1 MRGGSSILART
12 LGNTLEPLPALGGN
26 LTNAQA
32 FQMHEDVRPNW
43 ESKMS
48 TTEAAH
54 RASKYLYDHVTPS
67 VFMEDLAFRDGTP
80 GPGDRLPAID
90 LPTAEGGR
98 FRSCD
103 LRDRQ
108 RPMLLVTGSY
118 TCPMTA
124 SSNPMLKRL
133 HAEFG
138 DRVEFV
144 LLHVR
149 EAHPGERFEQVDE
162 HEQKLRHAGALK
174 DRDGLP
180 FTMAVDEPSG
190 DIHRV
195 LDGKP
200 NAAWLT
206 DGGGE
211 IVFRALWAGD
221 ERGVTQAL
229 EAVARGERPS
239 EAVSNR
245 RVVPMAK
252 GVGMMREV
260 ARRAGPRAEADVWRA
275 APPMALL
282 AWIADLYRPLPPQW
296 RTAAAVATVGIG
308 IALAAS
314 ALSRVAGA
322 GRHD

>member
-1 MRGGSSILART
+1 MGTA
-12 LGNTLEPLPALGGN
+12 E
-26 LTNAQA
+26 
-32 FQMHEDVRPNW
+32 V
-43 ESKMS
+43 
-48 TTEAAH
+48 AH
-54 RASKYLYDHVTPS
+54 RAGEYLYEHVTPS
-67 VFMEDLAFRDGTP
+67 AFIEDMAFRDGTP

-90 LPTAEGGR
+90 VPTAEAGR
-98 FRSCD
+98 FRSRE

-133 HAEFG
+133 HAKFG

-162 HEQKLRHAGALK
+162 HEQKRQHAVALK

-180 FTMAVDEPSG
+180 WTVAVDDPSG
-190 DIHRV
+190 KLHRV

-206 DGGGE
+206 DEHGE
-211 IVFRALWAGD
+211 IVFRSLWAGD
-221 ERGVTQAL
+221 EHGMAL
-229 EAVARGERPS
+229 GAVARGERPP

-260 ARRAGPRAEADVWRA
+260 ARRAGPRAEADLWRA

-308 IALAAS
+308 VAFVVS
-314 ALSRVAGA
+314 ALSRAAGE
-322 GRHD
+322 GRHR